1 LPVIDLDLLSRAAR
15 KAGEIAAGHWRN
27 SPKVWEK
34 PGHQGPVTEADL
46 EIDATLREMLE
57 KARPDYGWL
66 SEETEDSDERLQAER
81 VFIVDPLDGTRAFIK
96 GERSFAHV
104 LAVAEAGEVI
114 AAAVFLPMLDRMFTA
129 IRGGGAALNGELI
142 HHSGRQRLDGASL
155 LAARPALQ
163 PEHWAARPPQVDLH
177 SRPSLAYRQC
187 LVAQGRFD
195 AMLTLRDSWHWDLA
209 AGALILEEAGA
220 TVTDREGRPLRFNT
234 PQPHSPGILAAPPAL
249 HAELLQRLTR
259 AAPLSLPRSMV

>member
-1 LPVIDLDLLSRAAR
+1 MPVTDLYLLTRAAR
-15 KAGEIAAGHWRN
+15 NAGEIAAGHWRN
-27 SPKVWEK
+27 SPKVWDK

-46 EIDATLREMLE
+46 EIDNALRDLLGS
-57 KARPDYGWL
+57 ARPDYGWL
-66 SEETEDSDERLQAER
+66 SEETEDSGERLEARR
-81 VFIVDPLDGTRAFIK
+81 VFIVDPLDGTRAFVK

-104 LAVAEAGEVI
+104 LAVAEEGEVI

-142 HHSGRQRLDGASL
+142 RHSGRNGLDGAAL
-155 LAARPALQ
+155 LAARAALQ
-163 PEHWAARPPQVDLH
+163 PQFWAERPPMVALH

-209 AGALILEEAGA
+209 AGALILQEAGA
-220 TVTDREGRPLRFNT
+220 TVTDRAGQPLRFNT
-234 PQPHSPGILAAPPAL
+234 PHPQSPGILAAPPAL
-249 HAELLQRLTR
+249 HAEMLGRLEQG
-259 AAPLSLPRSMV
+259 APLSPPRSMV

>member
-1 LPVIDLDLLSRAAR
+1 LPVNDLDLLVRAALE
-15 KAGEIAAGHWRN
+15 AGRIATGHWRN
-27 SPKVWEK
+27 DPQVWDK

-46 EIDATLREMLE
+46 AIDTALREMLVT
-57 KARPDYGWL
+57 ARPDYGWL
-66 SEETEDSDERLQAER
+66 SEETEDSMDRLEAER
-81 VFIVDPLDGTRAFIK
+81 VFIVDPLDGTRAFVK
-96 GERSFAHV
+96 GERSFSHV

-129 IRGGGAALNGELI
+129 VRGEGAALNGAPI
-142 HHSGRQRLDGASL
+142 RHSGRAGLEGATM

-163 PEHWAARPPQVDLH
+163 PEFWSRRPPMVDLH

-220 TVTDREGRPLRFNT
+220 VVTDRRGRPLQFNT
-234 PQPHSPGILAAPPAL
+234 PQPQSPGILAAPPAL
-249 HAELLQRLTR
+249 HAELLARL
-259 AAPLSLPRSMV
+259 A

>member
-1 LPVIDLDLLSRAAR
+1 MPVTDLDLLSRAAR

-27 SPKVWEK
+27 SPEVWDK
-34 PGHQGPVTEADL
+34 PGHQGPVTVADL
-46 EIDATLREMLE
+46 EIDAALRDMLSA
-57 KARPDYGWL
+57 ARPGYGWL
-66 SEETEDSDERLQAER
+66 SEETEDSGARLEARR

-104 LAVAEAGEVI
+104 LAVAEEGEVI

-142 HHSGRQRLDGASL
+142 RHSGRERLEGASL
-155 LAARPALQ
+155 LAARPALE
-163 PEHWAARPPQVDLH
+163 PRFWTEGPPQVGLH

-209 AGALILEEAGA
+209 AGALILQEAGA
-220 TVTDREGRPLRFNT
+220 TVTDRSGRPLRFNT

-249 HAELLQRLTR
+249 HAELLARLTE